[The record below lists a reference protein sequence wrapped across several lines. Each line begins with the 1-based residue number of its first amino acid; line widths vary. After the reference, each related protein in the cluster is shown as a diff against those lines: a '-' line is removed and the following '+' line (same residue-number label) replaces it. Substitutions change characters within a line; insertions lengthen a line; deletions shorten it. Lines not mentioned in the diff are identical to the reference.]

1 MSSISLTRATPSRS
15 WLRWLVRT
23 LGVLVLSALVHLLVL
38 LWAQREM
45 DDAWSTLPPAAPTF
59 DVQLF
64 VPSTPITLGA
74 RAQPAKRAPTAQA
87 VTPPPT
93 SESSSDSSALASP
106 APTPAPTPD
115 PADAPPNESA
125 PQPAEEPAA
134 PSEPT
139 PAPPPA
145 PVDSA
150 VVAFPKWGRMVYAT
164 FGGTG
169 ILRLETQ
176 TVTEWRVSPD
186 KYEARSETRLPDGE
200 VLLALTSS
208 GQVRPESGIA
218 PVRYTEKSRRR
229 AEQAANFI
237 WDKHEVTFSSTSTPA
252 LLVDGTQ
259 DRLSFQAQLA
269 LLAQAFP
276 DRFQPGA
283 VVAMNVVGPRD
294 VRLYDFR
301 VSGWESVRAE
311 DGVIY
316 DTLKMDRP
324 MSPDKP
330 DVRVEVWLAP
340 KLKWLP
346 ARVRLTFANGSFG
359 DSVLREAK
367 FDE

>member
-1 MSSISLTRATPSRS
+1 M
-15 WLRWLVRT
+15 VRI
-23 LGVLVLSALVHLLVL
+23 LGVWVLSALVHLLVL

-45 DDAWSTLPPAAPTF
+45 DDAWSTLPAATPTF

-64 VPSTPITLGA
+64 VPSAPIAVGT
-74 RAQPAKRAPTAQA
+74 RAQPARRAPPAQA
-87 VTPPPT
+87 VAPAAV
-93 SESSSDSSALASP
+93 SESTSDPHALTVPVHDEPAAPMPEQAPADTQVDADAAP
-106 APTPAPTPD
+106 APTPTPTPT
-115 PADAPPNESA
+115 
-125 PQPAEEPAA
+125 
-134 PSEPT
+134 PT
-139 PAPPPA
+139 PA

-150 VVAFPKWGRMVYAT
+150 VVAFPKFGRLVYAT

-169 ILRLETQ
+169 ILRLQTQ
-176 TVTEWRVSPD
+176 TVTEWRVSSD
-186 KYEARSETRLPDGE
+186 RYEASSETRLPDGE
-200 VLLALTSS
+200 VLLALTSA
-208 GQVRPESGIA
+208 GEVRSEAGIA

-229 AEQAANFI
+229 AEQAANFVWAQRQI
-237 WDKHEVTFSSTSTPA
+237 TFSSTQVAAP
-252 LLVDGTQ
+252 LVDGTQ

-283 VVAMNVVGPRD
+283 VVAMNVAGPRD
-294 VRLYDFR
+294 VRVYDFR
-301 VSGWESVRAE
+301 VSGWESVRGD

-359 DSVLREAK
+359 DSVLREVK